1 MGNAFAESMASC
13 PFRSVPAHV
22 PMFTLMGRP
31 RAGALER
38 LHVFAARGCVMVIC
52 SARTP
57 GKAGKAVP
65 LVRQQVA
72 TCRYSADV
80 ALMRVACG
88 LCTAGAFMSSE
99 RRISGIKVAA
109 LACVRDR
116 RKYGFVCGA
125 HRFATLA
132 VLEGGGVPRVA
143 WRALSSTNLTP
154 TSLTVGINL
163 FSGALMTVL
172 VVGTCGWIGGTH

>member
-1 MGNAFAESMASC
+1 M
-13 PFRSVPAHV
+13 SVSQRARTRADVYPYGVDPA
-22 PMFTLMGRP
+22 
-31 RAGALER
+31 RALVYCER

-57 GKAGKAVP
+57 DKAGKAVP
-65 LVRQQVA
+65 LVRQVA

-99 RRISGIKVAA
+99 RRISGIKEAA

-132 VLEGGGVPRVA
+132 VLEGGVPRVA

-163 FSGALMTVL
+163 FSGALMAVL
-172 VVGTCGWIGGTH
+172 GVGLWAG

>member
-38 LHVFAARGCVMVIC
+38 LHVFAARGCIMVIC

-57 GKAGKAVP
+57 DKAGKAVP
-65 LVRQQVA
+65 LVRQVV

-99 RRISGIKVAA
+99 RPISGIKVAA

-116 RKYGFVCGA
+116 HEYGFVCGA
-125 HRFATLA
+125 HRFCYTCCTR
-132 VLEGGGVPRVA
+132 GGGFRV
-143 WRALSSTNLTP
+143 LLGEP
-154 TSLTVGINL
+154 C
-163 FSGALMTVL
+163 L
-172 VVGTCGWIGGTH
+172 VRI

>member
-1 MGNAFAESMASC
+1 VGNAFAESMASC
-13 PFRSVPAHV
+13 LFRSVPAHV

-52 SARTP
+52 SARSP
-57 GKAGKAVP
+57 DKAGKAVP
-65 LVRQQVA
+65 LVRQVA

-109 LACVRDR
+109 LACVRDH

-132 VLEGGGVPRVA
+132 VLEGGDSACCLV
-143 WRALSSTNLTP
+143 
-154 TSLTVGINL
+154 SLV
-163 FSGALMTVL
+163 
-172 VVGTCGWIGGTH
+172 